1 MAGEEENNV
10 SGWGGI
16 PSSDQRPFGTAGTRV
31 SAGRPGARC
40 TPPEQVFGT
49 ASALAVFLWQHLDTT
64 EVQTLINLLTFLT
77 EALSVLVIQR
87 QLCEGVS
94 VTPSEP

>member
-1 MAGEEENNV
+1 MAVGSENNV

-31 SAGRPGARC
+31 SGGRC
-40 TPPEQVFGT
+40 TPPEKVFGT
-49 ASALAVFLWQHLDTT
+49 AAALAVVLWQQLNTT

-87 QLCEGVS
+87 QLCEGVD
-94 VTPSEP
+94 VTPAEP